1 MGKLSQSTTRSVLV
15 VENEPFMREAVE
27 DILDSV
33 GIAVFSAKDGHEG
46 VATYLS
52 NKEKIDLV
60 ILDLRLPGL
69 TGAEIL
75 QMLRSI
81 NPLVKVVVASGYD
94 EQEIKRQLK
103 GQRTSSILRKPY
115 NADTLLSTVQTVLDG

>member
-1 MGKLSQSTTRSVLV
+1 MGNLPKPAARSVLV

-33 GIAVFSAKDGHEG
+33 GINVFSAEDGHEG

-52 NKEKIDLV
+52 NKDKIDLV
-60 ILDLRLPGL
+60 ILDMRLPGL

-81 NPLVKVVVASGYD
+81 NPLVKVIVASGYD
-94 EQEIKRQLK
+94 EQEIQRQLK
-103 GQRTSSILRKPY
+103 GQPTASILRKPY
-115 NADTLLSTVQTVLDG
+115 NADALLSAVQAVLGH

>member
-1 MGKLSQSTTRSVLV
+1 MGTPANPTTGSVLV

-33 GIAVFSAKDGHEG
+33 GIDVFSAKDGHEG
-46 VATYLS
+46 IATYLS
-52 NKEKIDLV
+52 NKEKIELV

-81 NPLVKVVVASGYD
+81 NPLVKVIVASGYD
-94 EQEIKRQLK
+94 EQEIQRQLK
-103 GQRTSSILRKPY
+103 GQITSSILRKPY
-115 NADTLLSTVQTVLDG
+115 NADTLLSAVQTVLGH

>member
-1 MGKLSQSTTRSVLV
+1 MLV
-15 VENEPFMREAVE
+15 VENEPFMREAVG

-33 GIAVFSAKDGHEG
+33 GIRVFSAKDGHEG
-46 VATYLS
+46 ISTYLS

-60 ILDLRLPGL
+60 ILDMRLPGL

-81 NPLVKVVVASGYD
+81 NPLVKVIVASGYD
-94 EQEIKRQLK
+94 EAEIKRQLK
-103 GQRTSSILRKPY
+103 GQPTSSILRKPY
-115 NADTLLSTVQTVLDG
+115 NAETLLSTVRNALSH